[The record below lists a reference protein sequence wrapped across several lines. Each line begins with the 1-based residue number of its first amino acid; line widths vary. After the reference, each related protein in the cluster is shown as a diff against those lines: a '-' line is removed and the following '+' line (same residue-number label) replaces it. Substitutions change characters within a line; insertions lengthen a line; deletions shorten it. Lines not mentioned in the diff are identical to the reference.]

1 MGFWRWY
8 YTPYT
13 YSFNPLYT
21 YSDTGNFNVSLYLVN
36 EGGCIDSSNLNV
48 CVVPETKIFIP
59 NSFTPNKDLC
69 NDNFYV
75 KALGLF
81 YDFNIKIYDRW
92 NSTLIF
98 ESDEIVLT
106 DNLSEN
112 SMCDNNNFDF
122 CTVFYKM
129 GEWKW

>member
-1 MGFWRWY
+1 MENSYWDFGDGSIL
-8 YTPYT
+8 PYT

-106 DNLSEN
+106 DNLSEK
-112 SMCDNNNFDF
+112 FF
-122 CTVFYKM
+122 VRQ
-129 GEWKW
+129 

>member
-1 MGFWRWY
+1 MY
-8 YTPYT
+8 
-13 YSFNPLYT
+13 
-21 YSDTGNFNVSLYLVN
+21 
-36 EGGCIDSSNLNV
+36 DSSNLSV

-112 SMCDNNNFDF
+112 SMCDNNNFGS
-122 CTVFYKM
+122 FYKM
-129 GEWKW
+129 GEWNGKLSNGNDAPIGAYVYEINFKN